1 MVGDRRPA
9 CPGRTGGGACPPPP
23 GTNLAFRVS
32 VSSISPDRTNTRRL
46 EKQIREI
53 EDLGDSTFRRFE
65 WDLVAHYR
73 RHEEDQEWI
82 AVALTDKRARTR
94 VPHIRDR
101 VVEIL
106 SMLQHVHDP
115 LITGL

>member
-1 MVGDRRPA
+1 M
-9 CPGRTGGGACPPPP
+9 
-23 GTNLAFRVS
+23 
-32 VSSISPDRTNTRRL
+32 SSDCPDRTNTRRL
-46 EKQIREI
+46 QQQIGEI
-53 EDLGDSTFRRFE
+53 EDFGDSTFRRFE

-82 AVALTDKRARTR
+82 AIALTDKRARTG
-94 VPHIRDR
+94 VHHIRER

-115 LITGL
+115 FITGP

>member
-1 MVGDRRPA
+1 
-9 CPGRTGGGACPPPP
+9 
-23 GTNLAFRVS
+23 
-32 VSSISPDRTNTRRL
+32 VSSNSPDRTNTRRL
-46 EKQIREI
+46 QQQIGEI
-53 EDLGDSTFRRFE
+53 EDFGDSTFRRFE

-82 AVALTDKRARTR
+82 AIALTDKRARTG
-94 VPHIRDR
+94 VHHIRER

-115 LITGL
+115 FITGQ

>member
-1 MVGDRRPA
+1 MGS
-9 CPGRTGGGACPPPP
+9 G
-23 GTNLAFRVS
+23 
-32 VSSISPDRTNTRRL
+32 
-46 EKQIREI
+46 
-53 EDLGDSTFRRFE
+53 
-65 WDLVAHYR
+65 AHYR

-115 LITGL
+115 FITGL